1 MHPVEPTRETR
12 PTRPSV
18 GRALRFAPVSG
29 EHSTAL
35 RIAMG
40 YFTLTGATTLLFGT
54 IGLAAGLVSGAA
66 ASAPLAFAAGSAT
79 IIATGIGALWT
90 GRLLEHRRRLGG
102 AVAIATL
109 VTPVVQWMLG
119 GGSPSGVLF
128 SLAGAAIMVSVWNE
142 LE

>member
-1 MHPVEPTRETR
+1 MHSVEPTRGIR
-12 PTRPSV
+12 PARPSV
-18 GRALRFAPVSG
+18 RRALRFAPVSG
-29 EHSTAL
+29 EHSSAL

-40 YFTLTGATTLLFGT
+40 YFTLTGALTLLGGT
-54 IGLAAGLVSGAA
+54 IGIGAGVASGVA
-66 ASAPLAFAAGSAT
+66 ASAPLAFALGSAT
-79 IIATGIGALWT
+79 IVATGIGALWT

-119 GGSPSGVLF
+119 SGPPSGVLF

-142 LE
+142 LD